1 MQRLKLGDIILLIFI
16 LIAAGIFFV
25 LKIENKNNLTK
36 QDKKIV
42 IKYLDNELITE
53 FSKNKKEIKVK
64 GKRGYSII
72 EIGSNWVRM
81 KESACPSKFCVKR
94 GKIFKPGESIICLPN
109 QVLITIKEEK
119 NIKKRVDSIC
129 H

>member
-16 LIAAGIFFV
+16 LTVAGIFFF
-25 LKIENKNNLTK
+25 LKIENKSNSTK
-36 QDKKIV
+36 KDKRIV
-42 IKYLDNELITE
+42 IKYLNNELITG
-53 FSKNKKEIKVK
+53 FSKKKKEIKVK
-64 GKRGYSII
+64 GKRGYSVI

-94 GKIFKPGESIICLPN
+94 GKIFKAGESIICLPN
-109 QVLITIKEEK
+109 QVLITIKEK
-119 NIKKRVDSIC
+119 RNIKKKVDSIC

>member
-94 GKIFKPGESIICLPN
+94 GKIFKSGESIICLPN